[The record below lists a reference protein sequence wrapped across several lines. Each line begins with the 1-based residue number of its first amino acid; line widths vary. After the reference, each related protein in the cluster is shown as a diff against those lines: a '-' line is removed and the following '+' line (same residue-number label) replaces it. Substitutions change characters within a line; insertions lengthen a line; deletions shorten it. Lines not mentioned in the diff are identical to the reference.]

1 MNELIVREYLGK
13 GIEFKIINGKVYAN
27 ATSMCK
33 AFGKAPKDWLRTEQ
47 TKRYIS
53 NLEQKA
59 NMPNELIIVSKG
71 GNVEESGTWVYEK
84 LVLNLAQWLDVEFE
98 LWCDEQI
105 STLIREGSVSLKP
118 KSEEDM
124 LLELFPTANANL
136 IALTAHNIRE
146 VKSLTKEVIHK
157 EEVIVG
163 LVDDID
169 LATKR
174 QRITQ
179 IVRHRSKNYAE
190 RYNLLYVEFEKKYKI
205 NLSRRIETY
214 NETHKPKCKN
224 KMEYIDVV
232 MNKIPELYEICCKLF
247 ENDIESL
254 KQEWESTIKRE
265 TV

>member
-27 ATSMCK
+27 ALSMTDSVK
-33 AFGKAPKDWLRTEQ
+33 LDNWKRSPNTKKYTEALENNRSVDSTEWIISKKGGVLEEQ
-47 TKRYIS
+47 GTWIHEKLILSLARYIS
-53 NLEQKA
+53 
-59 NMPNELIIVSKG
+59 
-71 GNVEESGTWVYEK
+71 
-84 LVLNLAQWLDVEFE
+84 VEFE

-190 RYNLLYVEFEKKYKI
+190 RYNLLYVEFEKKYKL
-205 NLSRRIETY
+205 NLSRRMETY

-254 KQEWESTIKRE
+254 KQEWDSTIKRE
-265 TV
+265 SM

>member
-33 AFGKAPKDWLRTEQ
+33 AFGKLFADWRRLKQTE
-47 TKRYIS
+47 
-53 NLEQKA
+53 E
-59 NMPNELIIVSKG
+59 MVNEVSEAMGIPIGDLVIVENGIGSM
-71 GNVEESGTWVYEK
+71 VHEE
-84 LVLNLAQWLDVEFE
+84 LVLELANWINVKFRR
-98 LWCDEQI
+98 WCQTQI
-105 STLIREGSVSLKP
+105 TILLREGSVSLKP

-190 RYNLLYVEFEKKYKI
+190 RYNLLYVEFEKKYHIDIK
-205 NLSRRIETY
+205 RRMETY

-254 KQEWESTIKRE
+254 KQEWDSTIKRE
-265 TV
+265 SM